1 MNRCTCPLASV
12 SRHRI
17 LRGALVPIPRGG
29 PIRTLR
35 AGLIRASLFAV
46 SPVLGWGVGGAS
58 VQVPDRCTVLA
69 EPLLRALPA
78 QTPCPLLAG
87 LQDAVELPAVSPGR
101 AFLYS
106 ALLPGLGQRKLGKGR
121 WLAYLAVEGAAWIA
135 FGQARRSAT
144 DERGQYQDLAWEV
157 ARSFDG
163 PRVDGDFPYY
173 ETMEKFLAFGA
184 FDTDPA
190 APGIQ
195 PEIDPSTFNG
205 QAWSLAT
212 EIHFPPGATPGPGDP
227 EYEAALVD
235 YRARAYDEQ
244 FEWSWGGQSA
254 ARTNYMDLI
263 DSSDGSFRR
272 SSQFLG
278 VVIANHLLSG
288 IDAFVTSRIQGS
300 GRNQVEA
307 QIRLV
312 PLDDR
317 KGLAFVLQVRH

>member
-17 LRGALVPIPRGG
+17 LR
-29 PIRTLR
+29 
-35 AGLIRASLFAV
+35 AGLIRASLFALG
-46 SPVLGWGVGGAS
+46 SVLGWGVGGAS
-58 VQVPDRCTVLA
+58 AQVPDRCPVLA
-69 EPLLRALPA
+69 EPLFRVLPA
-78 QTPCPLLAG
+78 QTPCLLLAG
-87 LQDAVELPAVSPGR
+87 HQDAVELPAVSPGR

-173 ETMEKFLAFGA
+173 ETMEKFLTSGA
-184 FDTDPA
+184 FDTDLA

-195 PEIDPSTFNG
+195 PEMDPSTFNG
-205 QAWSLAT
+205 WAWSLAT
-212 EIHFPPGATPGPGDP
+212 EIHFPPGASPGPGDP
-227 EYEAALVD
+227 EYEAALSD
-235 YRARAYDEQ
+235 YRARAYDEP
-244 FEWSWGGQSA
+244 FEWSWARQSA
-254 ARTNYMDLI
+254 AWTNYMDLI
-263 DSSDGSFRR
+263 DSSDGSLRR
-272 SSQFLG
+272 ASQFLG
-278 VVIANHLLSG
+278 VVIAKHILSG
-288 IDAFVTSRIQGS
+288 VDAFVTSRIQGS

-307 QIRLV
+307 QVRLV
-312 PLDDR
+312 PRDHR
-317 KGLAFVLQVRH
+317 KGLGLVLRVRH